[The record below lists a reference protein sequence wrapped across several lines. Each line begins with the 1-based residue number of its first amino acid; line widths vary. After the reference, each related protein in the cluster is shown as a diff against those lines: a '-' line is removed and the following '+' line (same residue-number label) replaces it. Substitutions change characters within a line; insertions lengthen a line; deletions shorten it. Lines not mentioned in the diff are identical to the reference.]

1 MNNKTVLVS
10 AGLLAPKKT
19 DHMAARRHRYLN
31 YGLLTLGTILARKG
45 YPVQMLHGG
54 FCAPDVVAERL
65 LRDCSQDSPLLLL
78 SLPSFISIPWA
89 RLFLETVKRECPTGP
104 AGIEPSASKFIQ
116 LDYALDQDFPD
127 FQPSIEVSRGCG
139 MGCRFCEE
147 RLAPLGQ
154 IRAAD
159 DVVSAVAAAF
169 DIYNTT
175 SINFYFE
182 ASFFL
187 ATERWAAQLA
197 EGSKK
202 SGLRFAWRCETRVDA
217 LTTPALRRLAEAGLR
232 VVDLG
237 LESASP
243 RQLLRMKKSGNSQL
257 YLRRASELLRQ
268 CRDNGIWTKVNV
280 LLYPG
285 ETPETLAE
293 TTDWLDKHRECIKG
307 VSVAPIVVYG
317 HGDEARRDL
326 EELALLG
333 ASAVDSTSLESSG
346 VTHLHLSPSID
357 YESSWALSRYLS
369 RMFMTHRDYYDL
381 KKFSYFSRRYTYPQF
396 LRDMGHASQELLPF
410 RSGPPSGDS
419 DTDSPTATAP
429 QRHQLASGPTT
440 RR

>member
-1 MNNKTVLVS
+1 VFK
-10 AGLLAPKKT
+10 
-19 DHMAARRHRYLN
+19 RRSPESRA
-31 YGLLTLGTILARKG
+31 I
-45 YPVQMLHGG
+45 VGG
-54 FCAPDVVAERL
+54 RWVVGNDGAWIR
-65 LRDCSQDSPLLLL
+65 
-78 SLPSFISIPWA
+78 A
-89 RLFLETVKRECPTGP
+89 RLPGVDLVVYGTADQRIESIVSSTDWRGIRGTDAGP
-104 AGIEPSASKFIQ
+104 AGAEPSICQFIQ

-147 RLAPLGQ
+147 RLAPLGK

-159 DVVSAVAAAF
+159 DVVSSVAAAF
-169 DIYNTT
+169 DIYGTT

-197 EGSKK
+197 EASRK
-202 SGLRFAWRCETRVDA
+202 SGLKFAWRCETRVDA

-243 RQLLRMKKSGNSQL
+243 RQLLRMKKSGNPQL

-268 CRDNGIWTKVNV
+268 CRDNGIWAKVNV

-317 HGDEARRDL
+317 HGEEARLNL
-326 EELALLG
+326 EELALHG
-333 ASAVDSTSLESSG
+333 ASAVDPASLESNG
-346 VTHLHLSPSID
+346 VTHLHLSSSID
-357 YESSWALSRYLS
+357 YESSWTLSRLLS
-369 RMFMTHRDYYDL
+369 QMFMTHRDYYDL

-396 LRDMGHASQELLPF
+396 LRDVERTPQDLLPF
-410 RSGPPSGDS
+410 RFSPELPSE
-419 DTDSPTATAP
+419 TKP
-429 QRHQLASGPTT
+429 QLRQLAID
-440 RR
+440 